1 MTTSHEAASSSNMQ
15 AEEHRQEQQPPPG
28 GENRMPEQNDDE
40 KIPQLPNPV
49 CTPAQVAN
57 TLSTK
62 EMENLFIDMSFYAR
76 LGFLQAPSCLKC
88 AYRDAHAG
96 TDYRDA
102 IAAKGC
108 GRLVLWRKDTALPIH
123 PDNMQTNSVVITC
136 ATAKAFMRGETVA
149 CVHWD
154 KDSQTL
160 VTD

>member
-1 MTTSHEAASSSNMQ
+1 MNTSHDAASSSNMQ

-136 ATAKAFMRGETVA
+136 ATAKALMRGEV
-149 CVHWD
+149 VGGYRWD
-154 KDSQTL
+154 KNSQKM
-160 VTD
+160 VCN